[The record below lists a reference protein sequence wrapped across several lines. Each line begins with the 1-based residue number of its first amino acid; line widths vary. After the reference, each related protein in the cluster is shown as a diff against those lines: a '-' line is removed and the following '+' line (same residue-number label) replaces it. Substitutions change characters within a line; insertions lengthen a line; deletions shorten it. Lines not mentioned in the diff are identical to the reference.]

1 MKIDLKSCKE
11 ITTQEYCDLSEKI
24 DLTFEGQTRANNLG
38 IYWIVWSNN
47 EELYKVKCS
56 LNYFENNQA
65 TSQEEYDSDEEYY
78 ESKLQIT

>member
-1 MKIDLKSCKE
+1 MKIDLQVCTELTS
-11 ITTQEYCDLSEKI
+11 QEYCDLSEEVE
-24 DLTFEGQTRANNLG
+24 LSFEGQTRANSHG
-38 IYWIVWSNN
+38 VYWIVWSNN

-65 TSQEEYDSDEEYY
+65 SSQEEYDSNEEYY

>member
-1 MKIDLKSCKE
+1 MAKVILNDCRE

-47 EELYKVKCS
+47 EKLYKVKCS
-56 LNYFENNQA
+56 LNY
-65 TSQEEYDSDEEYY
+65 
-78 ESKLQIT
+78 